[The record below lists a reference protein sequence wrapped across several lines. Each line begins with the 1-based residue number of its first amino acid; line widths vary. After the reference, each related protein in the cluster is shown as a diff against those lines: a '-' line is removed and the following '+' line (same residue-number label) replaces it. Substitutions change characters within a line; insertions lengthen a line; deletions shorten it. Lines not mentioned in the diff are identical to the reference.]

1 MKTGR
6 LQKYVVKG
14 TRIYNVYTRNFKL
27 RRNPKY
33 KVIKKGN
40 GKYEV
45 SIGKDTFSGEILHQ
59 KHNEFTVGINGNTY
73 DFIIDREESLKLR
86 AVMIAENG
94 QNAFSHV
101 RSPMPGKIEEI
112 FVKEGSVVKK
122 GEPLLILEAMKM
134 QNQILS
140 PDNAVVKAVHI
151 KEKDSVASKQLLLE
165 LEKQ

>member
-6 LQKYVVKG
+6 LQKYIVEG
-14 TRIYNVYTRNFKL
+14 TRKYNVYTRNFKL

-33 KVIKKGN
+33 KVIKKGI
-40 GKYEV
+40 GSYEV
-45 SIGKDTFSGEILHQ
+45 RIGKDKFSGEILRQ

-73 DFIIDREESLKLR
+73 DFVIEREESLKLR

-94 QNAFSHV
+94 QNTFFHV
-101 RSPMPGKIEEI
+101 RSPMPGKIEEV

-140 PDNAVVKAVHI
+140 PDNAIVKAVHVQ
-151 KEKDSVASKQLLLE
+151 EKDSVASKQLLLE